1 MKIVVLGAG
10 PSGVYLAISMKLK
23 DPGHDIT
30 VYERN
35 RDNDT
40 FGWGVVFSDQTM
52 ANLQINDPTSAKTMT
67 QELIH
72 WDDIAVHHKGDV
84 VRSGGHGFMG
94 IGRLRL
100 LEILY
105 QRARDL
111 GVNFQF
117 ETEFEVADIDTKF
130 ADADLI
136 VAADGLN
143 SKIRNHDL
151 EAFDCDIEM
160 RPNKFVWMGTH
171 QRFEDAFTFIF
182 EKTEHGWLWVHA
194 YQFDDQTSTFIVECN
209 PETYAAFG
217 FEYMD
222 HMESAEVCRKIFEKY
237 LGGHDLMTKSAH
249 IRGSAWINFP
259 RVLCHQWIK
268 GNVVLIGDAAHTA
281 HFSIG
286 SGTKLGFEDAISLAN
301 HLNSGEN
308 ITKALRTYQD
318 ERELEALK
326 LQSAARNSM
335 EWFEEIERYLDYD
348 SIQFT
353 YALLTRSQRVSHENL
368 RLRDKDWLEGVE
380 KDFAEKAMGRSVNEP
395 IPPMFTPYKLR
406 AHFSIGS
413 GTKLGFEDAI
423 SLANHLN
430 SGENITKA
438 LRTYQDE
445 RELEA
450 LKLQSA
456 ARNSMEWFEEIERY
470 LDYDSIQFTYA
481 LLTRSQRVSH
491 ENLRL
496 RDKDWLEG
504 VEKDFAEKAMG
515 RSVNEP
521 IPPMFTPYKLRGMEL
536 KNRVVVSP
544 MSMYSAKDGLIDDFH
559 FVHYGARAM
568 GGAGLMY
575 TEMTDVSSAG
585 RITPGCAGIYTDEQE
600 AAWKRVVE
608 YVHDFSD
615 CKIALQLGHAGR
627 KGSTKV
633 GWEGYDMPL
642 DEGNW
647 ELLAPS
653 PIKWDK
659 INQVPREMTEQDFD
673 QVLQEFVEAT
683 KRAEAAG
690 FDMIELHAAHGYLL
704 SSFITPV
711 SNQRTDEYGGSL
723 ENRLRFPLR
732 VLKAMRAVWP
742 AEKPISV
749 RISSTDWVGDKG
761 VTPQEAVL
769 IGKAFVNAG
778 ADIIDVSAGQTLPG
792 DQVAPVFG
800 RMFQTPM
807 SDRIR
812 NEAHV
817 TTMAVGNIYE
827 TDHVNSILAAGRAD
841 LVLLARPHLMDPSWT
856 IRSAAEL
863 EYHGDAV
870 TVPKQYITAFTQME
884 TNLKRAAEMALNA

>member
-268 GNVVLIGDAAHTA
+268 GNVVLIGDAAHT
-281 HFSIG
+281 
-286 SGTKLGFEDAISLAN
+286 
-301 HLNSGEN
+301 
-308 ITKALRTYQD
+308 
-318 ERELEALK
+318 
-326 LQSAARNSM
+326 
-335 EWFEEIERYLDYD
+335 
-348 SIQFT
+348 
-353 YALLTRSQRVSHENL
+353 
-368 RLRDKDWLEGVE
+368 
-380 KDFAEKAMGRSVNEP
+380 
-395 IPPMFTPYKLR
+395 